1 VSVAGRTRRSP
12 LAGAEPLSPR
22 LKWRAIL
29 IATLALVPAYWSLL
43 AGLVSEATKAGDTA
57 PAGAPSIAFGLAVIP
72 FVYIALAFF
81 SEHPRWPGAVVRAMG
96 LCLLIG
102 IPVSALA
109 ADAVTGFV
117 AGIGA
122 GGVTALRMDLG
133 HTWKSRAIGI
143 LVVTAFTF
151 VALRTIGAAAL
162 VLAPILPFTALGVA
176 DHLRERK
183 AEAESDDRA

>member
-1 VSVAGRTRRSP
+1 MSVAGRTRRSP
-12 LAGAEPLSPR
+12 LAGAEPLPPR

-43 AGLVSEATKAGDTA
+43 AGLVSQATGGGSGA

-72 FVYIALAFF
+72 FVFIALAFF
-81 SEHPRWPGAVVRAMG
+81 SEHPRWPGAVLRAMG
-96 LCLLIG
+96 LSLVVA

-122 GGVTALRMDLG
+122 GGIAAMRMDLG
-133 HTWKSRAIGI
+133 HTWNSRALAI

-151 VALRTIGAAAL
+151 VALRTVGAAAL

-176 DHLRERK
+176 DHLSERK
-183 AEAESDDRA
+183 AEEESDTRA

>member
-1 VSVAGRTRRSP
+1 VSVAGRTHRSP

-29 IATLALVPAYWSLL
+29 IATLALVPSYWTLL
-43 AGLVSEATKAGDTA
+43 AGLVSEATDGGAAA
-57 PAGAPSIAFGLAVIP
+57 PPGAAYIAFGLAVIP
-72 FVYIALAFF
+72 FVFVALAFF

-96 LCLLIG
+96 LSLLIG

-122 GGVTALRMDLG
+122 GGIAALRMDLT
-133 HTWKSRAIGI
+133 HTWKTRALAI
-143 LVVTAFTF
+143 LAVTAFTF
-151 VALRTIGAAAL
+151 LALRTLGAVAL

-176 DHLRERK
+176 DHLSERK

>member
-1 VSVAGRTRRSP
+1 MSVAGRTRRSP

-43 AGLVSEATKAGDTA
+43 AGLVSEATDAGGSA

-122 GGVTALRMDLG
+122 GGVAALRMDLG
-133 HTWKSRAIGI
+133 HTWKTRAMGI

-162 VLAPILPFTALGVA
+162 VLAPVLPFTALGVA
-176 DHLRERK
+176 DHLSERK
-183 AEAESDDRA
+183 AEADSDDRA